1 MQKKSGGEKGRVVP
15 KSIHKSQAEFFN
27 SSGIINS

>member
-1 MQKKSGGEKGRVVP
+1 MQEKKGGEGRVVP

-27 SSGIINS
+27 SSGIINF